1 MMPPDRFVHI
11 AFGRLPHTTRS
22 TTMMTLRTV
31 HRSLA
36 CLAACAVALGA
47 GCTSYQGQ
55 KTGRVDPAETTEA
68 EMKSGKMYIADLY
81 DASGRV
87 AEALMKDLERL
98 AQTDLKQGDQAY
110 LSTLVYGD
118 IANKTSTMPT
128 TDFEVVRER
137 VRDMLLNSSEF
148 RKNFRVVEN
157 RGRYEDLRA
166 RELGA
171 GAGDRKINENFAYFL
186 NGNAFSLDRPETR
199 GFYLNFQ
206 LMRASDGEIIF
217 SKRYEQTYK

>member
-1 MMPPDRFVHI
+1 MNTAGLVRCAAVGA
-11 AFGRLPHTTRS
+11 AF
-22 TTMMTLRTV
+22 
-31 HRSLA
+31 LA
-36 CLAACAVALGA
+36 TAALT
-47 GCTSYQGQ
+47 GCTSYQGK
-55 KTGRVDPAETTEA
+55 KTGRVDPGETTEA

-87 AEALMKDLERL
+87 AEALMKDLQRL
-98 AQTDLKQGDQAY
+98 SETDLKQGDQAY

-118 IANKTSTMPT
+118 ISNKTSTMPT
-128 TDFEVVRER
+128 SDFEVVRER

-148 RKNFRVVEN
+148 RKHFRVIEN

-166 RELGA
+166 RELGVS
-171 GAGDRKINENFAYFL
+171 GGDRKINESFTYFL

-217 SKRYEQTYK
+217 SKKYEQTYQ